1 MNCDVGNDYVTI
13 LDMLLGILCVGQD
26 YKTGV
31 QFGHTFPISATAQHS
46 TQASVITGGSV
57 ECGDHDFS
65 SENITPSATLWMN
78 LVETPG

>member
-1 MNCDVGNDYVTI
+1 MNCGAGNDDVAI
-13 LDMLLGILCVGQD
+13 LDLLLSILCVGQD

-65 SENITPSATLWMN
+65 SENITPSATIWMN
-78 LVETPG
+78 LAKIP